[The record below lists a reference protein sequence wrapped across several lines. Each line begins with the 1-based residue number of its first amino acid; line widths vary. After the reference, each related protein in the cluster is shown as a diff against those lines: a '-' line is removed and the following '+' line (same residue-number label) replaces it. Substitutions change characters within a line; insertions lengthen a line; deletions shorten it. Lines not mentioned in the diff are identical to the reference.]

1 MQEERLVESA
11 NVPYLSPVEVAEKLG
26 CSINTVG
33 RAARRAALGVYTH
46 GGKKLAALHPNELAR
61 LRTHVHAT
69 SGNPV
74 WIAAKRPTKRR

>member
-1 MQEERLVESA
+1 MQEERLVEKE
-11 NVPYLSPVEVAEKLG
+11 NVPYLSPVEAAEQLG

-33 RAARRAALGVYTH
+33 RAARRAAIGVYTH
-46 GGKKLAALHPNELAR
+46 GGKKLAALHPKELAR

-74 WIAAKRPTKRR
+74 WIAAAKPKR